1 MSQALHNNE
10 MDSDDAVFWTPADWA
25 WIGGLLDLLLPAW
38 HHGRPVVASRAS
50 KFSAEG
56 AFDPD
61 GKTSNHPHLLTPYRF
76 KDATFY

>member
-1 MSQALHNNE
+1 

-50 KFSAEG
+50 KFSAEV
-56 AFDPD
+56 A
-61 GKTSNHPHLLTPYRF
+61 SI
-76 KDATFY
+76 